1 MRSGRT
7 LVDFPIGWVR
17 AYWNPFVIEY
27 TLWIQAPL
35 MWRLQS
41 YLKIPNLI
49 GKVQIYTTTSIVFLA
64 EYLEW
69 WICKEMMHLHSWNHA
84 AQTLGRSGAS
94 LLGFCCDCEGPWS
107 WDRIQQWDDC
117 SLLLGSGEVL
127 KHRSHRFRWM
137 MWIIQVLA
145 NDVFVRIYFLFS
157 A

>member
-69 WICKEMMHLHSWNHA
+69 WICKEMMHLHSWN
-84 AQTLGRSGAS
+84 Q
-94 LLGFCCDCEGPWS
+94 
-107 WDRIQQWDDC
+107 C
-117 SLLLGSGEVL
+117 SSECGHLDA
-127 KHRSHRFRWM
+127 
-137 MWIIQVLA
+137 QVLLFLA
-145 NDVFVRIYFLFS
+145 SAVTVRGPEVEIGFNSGMIAAYCWDLVKSWNIGRIDLGEWCGLFKC
-157 A
+157 